1 MLRNILLALIA
12 VVFVS
17 CHKKLA
23 FFQPGKSVNYHSEKI
38 PSVGQSFPETN
49 TNISPNQPEITASIE
64 GNLEF
69 ESTNPIEI
77 VNIEK
82 EIIQQETSDFERT
95 KNTEFNISEKNITEK
110 TVEKNTLKRKKLYPL
125 FNDNLKIGLVFLVI
139 AAILAIFSLNQ
150 LVLIFGLASL
160 VFLYL
165 GLKKYY
171 RRKRIKSIFKK

>member
-1 MLRNILLALIA
+1 MFKNIILALFA
-12 VVFVS
+12 LTLVS

-38 PSVGQSFPETN
+38 PSLSQSFPETD
-49 TNISPNQPEITASIE
+49 TKISTKQPEITASIE
-64 GNLEF
+64 ETLEF
-69 ESTNPIEI
+69 KPHNPVETEDF
-77 VNIEK
+77 EK
-82 EIIQQETSDFERT
+82 EILRHENSDFT
-95 KNTEFNISEKNITEK
+95 KTKKTEYYISEDNIKEK
-110 TVEKNTLKRKKLYPL
+110 IVEKSTLKHKKLYPL

-139 AAILAIFSLNQ
+139 AAILALFSLNQ

>member
-1 MLRNILLALIA
+1 MFKNIILALFA
-12 VVFVS
+12 LTLVS

-23 FFQPGKSVNYHSEKI
+23 FFQPGKSVNYHSQKI
-38 PSVGQSFPETN
+38 PSLSQSFPETD
-49 TNISPNQPEITASIE
+49 TYISPDQTEFIASIE
-64 GNLEF
+64 ENFEF
-69 ESTNPIEI
+69 KPNHPIEI
-77 VNIEK
+77 VDSKTEIITLKKPEIEK
-82 EIIQQETSDFERT
+82 ILISKFSS
-95 KNTEFNISEKNITEK
+95 SEKIISDK
-110 TVEKNTLKRKKLYPL
+110 LVEKNTLKRKKLYPL

-139 AAILAIFSLNQ
+139 AAILALFSLNQ